1 MLRAALVSFLFVLF
15 VTPPS
20 PGLATEPD
28 EVLTDPAL
36 ETRARDI
43 GRNLRCVVCQSQ
55 SIEGS
60 DAPLAKDMRLLV
72 RERLIAGDTDDQVYA
87 YLVDRYGDYILLRPP
102 VQRNTLLLWAAP
114 IVLLLIALAGS
125 ILYVLRIRTIDDDDM
140 AGAGG
145 AK

>member
-1 MLRAALVSFLFVLF
+1 MLRAAFVSFLFVLF
-15 VTPPS
+15 VTPPFL
-20 PGLATEPD
+20 GLATEPD

-55 SIEGS
+55 SIEDS

-72 RERLIAGDTDDQVYA
+72 RERLMAGDTDDQVYA
-87 YLVDRYGDYILLRPP
+87 YLVDRYGNYILLRPP
-102 VQRNTLLLWAAP
+102 VQKNTLLLWAAP
-114 IVLLLIALAGS
+114 ILLLLIALAGS
-125 ILYVLRIRTIDDDDM
+125 IFYVLRIRTIDDDDM

>member
-1 MLRAALVSFLFVLF
+1 MLRTALTAFLFILCMTASF
-15 VTPPS
+15 S
-20 PGLATEPD
+20 SLATEPD

-72 RERLIAGDTDDQVYA
+72 RERLMAGDTDDQVYA

-102 VQRNTLLLWAAP
+102 VQKNTLLLWAAP
-114 IVLLLIALAGS
+114 ILLLLIALAGS